1 MALKEKQ
8 TCSADACMFGSK
20 SMSTYGW
27 SLTFENMKKLFNIQ
41 SSDMDVNA
49 RCKQLKS

>member
-8 TCSADACMFGSK
+8 TCSADACMFRSK
-20 SMSTYGW
+20 SMSTYGA
-27 SLTFENMKKLFNIQ
+27 SLTAENLKNQFNIQ

-49 RCKQLKS
+49 RCKHLK